1 MKYAGN
7 KNQCFCYSGIFWKM
21 LKIQLY
27 YQIIFPLVER
37 QFHNHLLF
45 WDAIVREVNIK
56 RTREWRGERKEVTEY
71 PCKCAPGPWQ
81 FMFSKTIARL
91 ELHLMAG
98 EAIRLVSSAYPP
110 CVFAAR
116 ERERQRELSVKCR
129 DRTKLSQANPK

>member
-1 MKYAGN
+1 MYCSFSHSDGVSQPSAALRRRREI
-7 KNQCFCYSGIFWKM
+7 YRI
-21 LKIQLY
+21 
-27 YQIIFPLVER
+27 
-37 QFHNHLLF
+37 
-45 WDAIVREVNIK
+45 EVNIK

-110 CVFAAR
+110 CVFAAQDSSLHEMQTQNKIIPTSPNKSR
-116 ERERQRELSVKCR
+116 ADPNVISLLLATQSAVK
-129 DRTKLSQANPK
+129 KSSEA